1 MKPIKKIDKSDL
13 IPDDS
18 GSVELLGFPIHWE
31 RYGSGPQIVL
41 LIPGALGTAKS
52 DFYQQLRG
60 PLAFDLNR
68 YTFIAVE
75 LPGWGQSRPPKR
87 PYGIDVYDTDVKCCL
102 QLMEH
107 LNYNSYSVLGWS
119 DGAKVAILCAILQPV
134 RVQAVAASGIFVF
147 GNKNNILPF
156 LKTQKI
162 DTWDA
167 ELRQNY
173 EEIYG
178 YELLQQ
184 LWDNHVNWCKDFQGR
199 IAAIHAQKPELKE
212 IRFAIHNDLMN
223 GLGKIRCPVLIIHG
237 DKDPLC
243 GLEQPLYCQERIA
256 NCTLRRFPDASHNVH
271 MTHTEE
277 FRRLVDQFFSDNEDF
292 Y

>member
-1 MKPIKKIDKSDL
+1 MKIISLDLSNRTIFFLIFAQIFQALVWSLEFRSISIALWHLKMEETQPMKPIKKIDKSDL

-102 QLMEH
+102 QLMEVT
-107 LNYNSYSVLGWS
+107 N
-119 DGAKVAILCAILQPV
+119 V
-134 RVQAVAASGIFVF
+134 RFDWI
-147 GNKNNILPF
+147 
-156 LKTQKI
+156 
-162 DTWDA
+162 
-167 ELRQNY
+167 E
-173 EEIYG
+173 
-178 YELLQQ
+178 
-184 LWDNHVNWCKDFQGR
+184 
-199 IAAIHAQKPELKE
+199 
-212 IRFAIHNDLMN
+212 
-223 GLGKIRCPVLIIHG
+223 
-237 DKDPLC
+237 
-243 GLEQPLYCQERIA
+243 
-256 NCTLRRFPDASHNVH
+256 
-271 MTHTEE
+271 
-277 FRRLVDQFFSDNEDF
+277 
-292 Y
+292 